1 MMKKFF
7 RLLVDLLLTDGNEE
21 DYMGQAI
28 ETFDFRVFDYNPFD
42 NKEEW

>member
-1 MMKKFF
+1 MKNLFKV
-7 RLLVDLLLTDGNEE
+7 LIDILLTDTDCE
-21 DYMGQAI
+21 DYIEQAI